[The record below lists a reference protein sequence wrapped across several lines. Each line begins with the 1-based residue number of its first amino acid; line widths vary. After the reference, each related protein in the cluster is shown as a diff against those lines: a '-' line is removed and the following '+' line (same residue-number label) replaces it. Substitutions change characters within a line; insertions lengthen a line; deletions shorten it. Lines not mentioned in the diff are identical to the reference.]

1 MATTAEADYAALAGE
16 VAATLNAI
24 VLAKDPKARL
34 NMAVD
39 ARRRLASWP
48 RDHHGYRAEDV
59 REMLGLLDEA
69 ISGLR
74 VAAGETSFV
83 LDLVATT
90 SGTEDRREDVP
101 LLRAPTA
108 SEVITQAIAVA
119 KATDIAADR
128 VSILRGVLAAVDDPR
143 DVLPARMGDADPQM
157 GAQHDQRGSRGWP
170 PVCGVDSQAC

>member
-1 MATTAEADYAALAGE
+1 MATSAESDYAALAGD

-24 VLAKDPKARL
+24 VLAKDPKVRL

-48 RDHHGYRAEDV
+48 REHYGYRADDV

-74 VAAGETSFV
+74 VAAGETTFV

-90 SGTEDRREDVP
+90 SVAEDRWRRSVVGCAQRDGSDH
-101 LLRAPTA
+101 A
-108 SEVITQAIAVA
+108 SH
-119 KATDIAADR
+119 R
-128 VSILRGVLAAVDDPR
+128 RGEC
-143 DVLPARMGDADPQM
+143 
-157 GAQHDQRGSRGWP
+157 H
-170 PVCGVDSQAC
+170 